1 MSYELQGVE
10 WRSILPTKLVAAAT
24 SLEGSKN
31 NYGSFICGQSSTNPA
46 NFVKIDLIDAEI
58 IGVTKVTKNIL
69 KIKNISK
76 TYAHLACASRRAG
89 GLKACS
95 QRTN

>member
-1 MSYELQGVE
+1 MSYELQGVK

-69 KIKNISK
+69 KIKK
-76 TYAHLACASRRAG
+76 TSAKHAPTSPALRAERVG
-89 GLKACS
+89 
-95 QRTN
+95 